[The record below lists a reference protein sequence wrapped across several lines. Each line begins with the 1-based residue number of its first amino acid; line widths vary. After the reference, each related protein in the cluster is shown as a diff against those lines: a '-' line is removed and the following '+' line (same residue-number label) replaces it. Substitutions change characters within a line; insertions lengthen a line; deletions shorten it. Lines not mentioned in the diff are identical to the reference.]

1 MKGSTFLRFLIIFF
15 TLNYTTSGLAN
26 TSIYYIDMDYL
37 LNNSLAGKSIIKQLD
52 KISKKNLSNFK
63 KTEEDLKKNEIKIIS
78 QKNILNKNQYENE
91 IKLFQEKVS
100 KYKLNRTNSM
110 ENLSLMRTRAQSNLI
125 NLLTPILEI

>member
-63 KTEEDLKKNEIKIIS
+63 KTEEDLKKMR
-78 QKNILNKNQYENE
+78 L
-91 IKLFQEKVS
+91 KLFLK
-100 KYKLNRTNSM
+100 K
-110 ENLSLMRTRAQSNLI
+110 I
-125 NLLTPILEI
+125 F